1 MPINALR
8 RLHEATASEV
18 ESLSISRIESR
29 RYVMHFLADRL
40 LAIAPRNLV
49 DLIDP
54 CRFNQPKLLQLLTTT
69 MKDGL
74 PASGCE
80 LNDAVQ
86 REFAKPEA
94 TLFVLAA
101 SSGCMLQHA
110 LLHLAGGDREQEG
123 DLKIPGVE
131 VITGPL
137 NQEIEDLK
145 RIPPLLSF
153 SPLSPPLGL
162 SDTDAMT
169 EDSASDLQRPT
180 SNRLRE
186 EDDIQTPKQRHL
198 QLISSSREI
207 WDDIHTDYN
216 RTGRTRYHHAQSF
229 RPSIPL
235 CWRKKYRGG
244 LPPLSSPPFSLR
256 AKLYKTESFLIE
268 DMAGA
273 LIQSINI
280 PASLAG
286 PRNGKFQGPGKVKR
300 AISMMVSLQTPGL
313 RMRSFSGLRVGNAL
327 DSLRYSQKDFHSKMR
342 AVISVRKGIA
352 SRGVVRAMFERFT
365 EKAIKVIMLA
375 QEEARRLG
383 HNFVG
388 TEQILLGLIGEGTGI
403 AAKVLKSMGINLKD
417 ARVEVE
423 KIIGRGSGFVA
434 VEIPFTPRAKR
445 VLELSLEE
453 ARQLGHNYIGSEHLL
468 LGLLREGEGVAA
480 RVLENLGADPANI
493 RTQVIRMVGENTEA
507 VSAGVGGGS
516 TGNKMPTLEE
526 YGTNLT
532 KLAEEGKLDPVV
544 GRQQQIERVTQI
556 LGRRTKNNPCLIG
569 EPGVG
574 KTAIAEG
581 LAQRIANGDVPETI
595 EGKKVITLD
604 MGLLVAGT
612 KYRGEFEERLKKL
625 MEEIKQS
632 DEIILFIDEVHTLIG
647 AGAAEGAIDAANILK
662 PALARGELQCI
673 GATTLDEYR
682 KHIEK
687 DAALERRFQ
696 PVKVPE
702 PTVDETIQIL
712 KGLRERYEIHHKLR
726 YTDESLVAAAQLS
739 YQYISDRFL
748 PDKAIDL
755 IDEAGSR
762 VRLRHAQLPEEAR
775 ELEKELR
782 QITKEKN
789 EAVRGQD
796 FEKAGELRDREMDLK
811 AQISAVA
818 DKSKEMSKAETE
830 AGDGGA
836 VVTEADIQHIVSSWT
851 GIPVEK
857 VSTDESDRLLKME
870 EILHKR
876 VIGQDEAVKAI
887 SRAIRRARVGLKN
900 PSRPIA
906 SFIFSGPTGV
916 GKSELAKALAAYY
929 FGSEEAMIRLDM
941 SEFMER
947 HTVSKLIGS
956 PPGYVGYTEGGQLT
970 EAVRR
975 RPYTVVLFDE
985 IEKAH
990 PDVFN
995 MMLQILEDGRLTDSK
1010 GRTVDFKNTLLIMT
1024 SNVGSSV
1031 IEKGGRRIGF
1041 DLEYDEKDSSYNRI
1055 KSLVT
1060 EELKQYFRPEFLNR
1074 LDEMIVFRQL
1084 TKQEVKEIAD
1094 IMLKE
1099 VFQRLE
1105 MKDIELQ
1112 VTERFRDRVVEE
1124 GYNPSY
1130 GARPLRRA
1138 IMRLLEDS
1146 MAEKMLSC
1154 EIKGGDSVI
1163 VDVDS
1168 DGNVIVLNGSG
1179 GATLEPLAEAPL
1191 SI

>member
-1 MPINALR
+1 MEGTLVQ
-8 RLHEATASEV
+8 S
-18 ESLSISRIESR
+18 
-29 RYVMHFLADRL
+29 
-40 LAIAPRNLV
+40 AIAPTAYR
-49 DLIDP
+49 
-54 CRFNQPKLLQLLTTT
+54 
-69 MKDGL
+69 
-74 PASGCE
+74 
-80 LNDAVQ
+80 
-86 REFAKPEA
+86 
-94 TLFVLAA
+94 
-101 SSGCMLQHA
+101 
-110 LLHLAGGDREQEG
+110 
-123 DLKIPGVE
+123 
-131 VITGPL
+131 
-137 NQEIEDLK
+137 
-145 RIPPLLSF
+145 
-153 SPLSPPLGL
+153 
-162 SDTDAMT
+162 
-169 EDSASDLQRPT
+169 
-180 SNRLRE
+180 
-186 EDDIQTPKQRHL
+186 
-198 QLISSSREI
+198 SSSTRF
-207 WDDIHTDYN
+207 
-216 RTGRTRYHHAQSF
+216 RVRTRATMLRSMPT
-229 RPSIPL
+229 RTL
-235 CWRKKYRGG
+235 TLGG
-244 LPPLSSPPFSLR
+244 
-256 AKLYKTESFLIE
+256 
-268 DMAGA
+268 
-273 LIQSINI
+273 
-280 PASLAG
+280 
-286 PRNGKFQGPGKVKR
+286 FQGLRQTNFLDTRSVIKRDFGSIVASQISRPRGKG
-300 AISMMVSLQTPGL
+300 S
-313 RMRSFSGLRVGNAL
+313 RM
-327 DSLRYSQKDFHSKMR
+327 
-342 AVISVRKGIA
+342 
-352 SRGVVRAMFERFT
+352 VVRAMFERFT

-403 AAKVLKSMGINLKD
+403 AAKVLKSMGISLKD

-480 RVLENLGADPANI
+480 RVLESLGADPNNI
-493 RTQVIRMVGENTEA
+493 RTQVIRMVGESTEA
-507 VSAGVGGGS
+507 VGAGVGGGS
-516 TGNKMPTLEE
+516 SGQKMPTLEE

-544 GRQQQIERVTQI
+544 GRQDQIERVTQI

-581 LAQRIANGDVPETI
+581 LAQRICNGDVPETI

-625 MEEIKQS
+625 MEEIKQN
-632 DEIILFIDEVHTLIG
+632 DDIILFIDEVHTLIG

-687 DAALERRFQ
+687 DPALERRFQ

-702 PTVDETIQIL
+702 PTVDESIQIL
-712 KGLRERYEIHHKLR
+712 RGLRERYELHHKLR
-726 YTDESLVAAAQLS
+726 YTDEALVAAAQLS

-762 VRLRHAQLPEEAR
+762 VRLRHAQLPDEAK
-775 ELEKELR
+775 ELDKKLR
-782 QITKEKN
+782 QITKDKN

-796 FEKAGELRDREMDLK
+796 FEKAGELRDEEMELK
-811 AQISAVA
+811 AQITAII
-818 DKSKEMSKAETE
+818 DKSKEMIKAETE
-830 AGDGGA
+830 SGEVGP

-857 VSTDESDRLLKME
+857 VSSDESERLLKME
-870 EILHKR
+870 ETLHTR
-876 VIGQDEAVKAI
+876 IIGQDEAVKAI

-900 PSRPIA
+900 PNRPIA

-916 GKSELAKALAAYY
+916 GKSELAKALASYY
-929 FGSEEAMIRLDM
+929 FGSEEAMTRLDM

-1031 IEKGGRRIGF
+1031 IEKGGRKIGF
-1041 DLEYDEKDSSYNRI
+1041 DLDSDEKDTSYNRI

-1084 TKQEVKEIAD
+1084 TKLEVKDIAD

-1099 VFQRLE
+1099 VFDRLKAKE
-1105 MKDIELQ
+1105 IDLQ
-1112 VTERFRDRVVEE
+1112 VTEKFRDRVVDE

-1146 MAEKMLSC
+1146 LAEKMLAG
-1154 EIKGGDSVI
+1154 EVKEGDSAI
-1163 VDVDS
+1163 VDVDA
-1168 DGNVIVLNGSG
+1168 DGKVVVLNSGSG
-1179 GATLEPLAEAPL
+1179 IAEPLEPAL
-1191 SI
+1191 SV